1 MYLQGYLIS
10 KINYMLTGFI
20 LLIVKLYEALLKGT
34 VGRRIGIYTSIHITS
49 NFTVIKC
56 QFFSLY
62 FSSCTFFTYY

>member
-34 VGRRIGIYTSIHITS
+34 VGRRRNIYFYTH
-49 NFTVIKC
+49 
-56 QFFSLY
+56 Y
-62 FSSCTFFTYY
+62 FKFHSH